1 MRNELIDLMSALRHQ
16 LDKEMSVLANT
27 EEMQEIRSSELVFL
41 GQILNER
48 RKALGIDIHSLELQ
62 TGISSSTLKRI
73 FKDPSQV
80 KFISVML
87 VAESLG
93 VKLWTVK

>member
-16 LDKEMSVLANT
+16 LDKEMSVLSNT
-27 EEMQEIRSSELVFL
+27 EEMQEIQSSELVFF